1 MKNPTDPNLLLLE
14 AVAEA
19 LNPLLDELVLV
30 GGCVIGLLITD
41 RAQPLIR
48 ATDDV
53 DLITEIATYAD
64 YVQLGQKLRELGFT
78 EGDITCRWIKASLQI
93 DIIPKDEKILGF
105 TNRWYELATQ
115 TSVEHILQNGRKIRH
130 ATAPLFVA
138 TKLVSFHQ
146 RGQGN
151 YQHHDM
157 EDIVTI
163 INSRIELGIEINQS
177 PSELRNYIRDEFG
190 LLLSNADFTNT
201 LPGHIR
207 PQPPQRTEIIIER
220 MRKITKL

>member
-1 MKNPTDPNLLLLE
+1 MKNPVDPNLLLLE

-19 LNPLLDELVLV
+19 LNPLLDELVLI

-64 YVQLGQKLRELGFT
+64 YVKLGQKLRELGFT
-78 EGDITCRWIKASLQI
+78 EGDITCRWIKGSLQI
-93 DIIPKDEKILGF
+93 DIMPKDEKILGF

-115 TSVEHILQNGRKIRH
+115 TSIEHILQNGRKIRH
-130 ATAPLFVA
+130 VTAPLFVA

-163 INSRIELGIEINQS
+163 INSRIELGTEINQS
-177 PSELRNYIRDEFG
+177 PSELRDYIRDEFG
-190 LLLSNADFTNT
+190 LLLSNTDFTNT

-220 MRKITKL
+220 MRKIIGV

>member
-53 DLITEIATYAD
+53 DLITEIASYAD
-64 YVQLGQKLRELGFT
+64 YVKLGQKLRELGFV
-78 EGDITCRWIKASLQI
+78 EGDITCRWNKDSLQI
-93 DIIPKDEKILGF
+93 DIMPKDEKVLGF
-105 TNRWYELATQ
+105 ANRWYGLATQ

-163 INSRIELGIEINQS
+163 VNSRIALADEIEKQ
-177 PSELRNYIRDEFG
+177 PHEVRDFIKYEFE
-190 LLLSNADFTNT
+190 LLLSNIDFTNT

-207 PQPPQRTEIIIER
+207 PQPPQRIEIIIQR
-220 MRKITKL
+220 MRKISGI